1 MRDLGRLLE
10 VVVRNSAPLPS
21 VAEIF
26 FFTLPMALTITLP
39 MGVLVGILIGL
50 SRLAADSE
58 VTAIRAS
65 GQGSWLFLRVIA
77 IFAIVTW
84 ALAMANSVW
93 VAPMSAAGLGRLQDK
108 LKTSQASFEIQPRV
122 FYEDFKNYVLYVE
135 DVKSAPH
142 AALWKG
148 VFLADISTPGVP
160 KVTVAQQ
167 GVVVPE
173 GPDRI
178 RLHLSNGAQQ
188 ESPHR
193 DAQ

>member
-1 MRDLGRLLE
+1 MRDLGRILE
-10 VVVRNSAPLPS
+10 LVVRNSAPLPS

-26 FFTLPMALTITLP
+26 FFTLPMAFTITLP

-58 VTAIRAS
+58 VTAMRAA
-65 GQGSWLFLRVIA
+65 GQGSGMFVRIIA
-77 IFAIVTW
+77 VFAIAAW
-84 ALAMANSVW
+84 AIAMVNSIW
-93 VAPMSAAGLGRLQDK
+93 VAPKSAAALGRLQDK

-148 VFLADISTPGVP
+148 VFLADISVPGHP
-160 KVTVAQQ
+160 RVTVAQQ
-167 GVVVPE
+167 GIVVPE
-173 GPDRI
+173 GQDRI
-178 RLHLSNGAQQ
+178 RLHLTNG
-188 ESPHR
+188 
-193 DAQ
+193 